1 MPAADFCGMVRMD
14 CSFLSHDFV
23 TCRRSPEVS
32 SIAFHAQPPDLHS
45 ALLMDMG
52 FVAICQLARS
62 PPASNPVL
70 VHQLACLLRAS
81 FRPRLATR
89 PLRFAITSRPSRC
102 EEDLHLQAI
111 DHARHTNERGSG
123 QSRNPF
129 FRLLR
134 RVKRIAIGL
143 TPPRLAPRARCAQLC
158 CASKPGG
165 VIHPLRSSR
174 SSQPAC
180 TPTQTH
186 RQDNSLT
193 NCKRTLS
200 LLLLTNYPVT
210 FSSWAYFRNS
220 VSRSWSR
227 PIYDFM
233 LRKRPNNS

>member
-111 DHARHTNERGSG
+111 DHARHTKNAAPFQRRRGQGASSKLGRCFFQRQAQPCSQKAAQDQEQCRWFGG
-123 QSRNPF
+123 QHS
-129 FRLLR
+129 
-134 RVKRIAIGL
+134 
-143 TPPRLAPRARCAQLC
+143 C
-158 CASKPGG
+158 
-165 VIHPLRSSR
+165 
-174 SSQPAC
+174 
-180 TPTQTH
+180 
-186 RQDNSLT
+186 
-193 NCKRTLS
+193 
-200 LLLLTNYPVT
+200 
-210 FSSWAYFRNS
+210 
-220 VSRSWSR
+220 
-227 PIYDFM
+227 
-233 LRKRPNNS
+233 

>member
-111 DHARHTNERGSG
+111 DHARHTKMGAEMALRPFGFPRNIGQFGITSCCPGLMALGSL
-123 QSRNPF
+123 S
-129 FRLLR
+129 LS
-134 RVKRIAIGL
+134 
-143 TPPRLAPRARCAQLC
+143 RLAL
-158 CASKPGG
+158 K
-165 VIHPLRSSR
+165 I
-174 SSQPAC
+174 
-180 TPTQTH
+180 
-186 RQDNSLT
+186 
-193 NCKRTLS
+193 
-200 LLLLTNYPVT
+200 
-210 FSSWAYFRNS
+210 
-220 VSRSWSR
+220 
-227 PIYDFM
+227 FM
-233 LRKRPNNS
+233 YSFAFP